1 MTTINNK
8 LSTTNNSMGL
18 MKVFSGSEILALALQ
33 GKIEEAGVET
43 VLKNN
48 IQSATMAGFGTTGQA
63 VEVFIQ
69 ETDFAKANPVIE
81 EFRLSI

>member
-1 MTTINNK
+1 
-8 LSTTNNSMGL
+8 MGL

-33 GKIEEAGVET
+33 AKIEEIGVNT
-43 VLKNN
+43 VVKNN
-48 IQSATMAGFGTTGQA
+48 IQSATLGGFGNLGQA